1 MEKSLL
7 RESIKKHLLL
17 EKTIA
22 QIVSNIE
29 IAFNLEVDRS
39 VHAFDRKQRKDLEG
53 KGFELSGKHSYEY
66 NQREISNPEIKEVI
80 NLAKKEIAEKI
91 VSREIN
97 DEIPFIIKSLK
108 WEMALTIIPMF
119 QGGTYWI
126 LKVKTVFRES
136 LDNPFRVGK
145 DQLVIWVEE

>member
-1 MEKSLL
+1 MSLL
-7 RESIKKHLLL
+7 RESIRKHLLV

-22 QIVSNIE
+22 QIISTIEVS
-29 IAFNLEVDRS
+29 FNLEIDRG
-39 VHAFDRKQRKDLEG
+39 VHAFNRKQRKDLEG
-53 KGFELSGKHSYEY
+53 KGFELTGKHSYEY

-97 DEIPFIIKSLK
+97 NDIPFIIKSLK
-108 WEMALTIIPMF
+108 WEMALTIYPMF

-126 LKVKTVFRES
+126 LNVGTVFRES
-136 LDNPFRVGK
+136 LVNPFRVGE
-145 DQLVIWVEE
+145 DQLVIWVEK

>member
-7 RESIKKHLLL
+7 RESIRKHLLL
-17 EKTIA
+17 EKKIA

-29 IAFNLEVDRS
+29 VTFNLEVDRGF
-39 VHAFDRKQRKDLEG
+39 HAFDRKQRKDLED
-53 KGFELSGKHSYEY
+53 KGFELTGKHSYEY

-97 DEIPFIIKSLK
+97 NDVPFIIKSLK
-108 WEMALTIIPMF
+108 WEMALTIFPMF
-119 QGGTYWI
+119 QGGTYWV
-126 LKVKTVFRES
+126 LKVGTVFRES
-136 LDNPFRVGK
+136 LANPFRVGK

>member
-1 MEKSLL
+1 MSLL
-7 RESIKKHLLL
+7 RESIRKHLLV

-22 QIVSNIE
+22 QIISTIGVS
-29 IAFNLEVDRS
+29 FNLEVDRG
-39 VHAFDRKQRKDLEG
+39 VHAFNRKQRKDLEG
-53 KGFELSGKHSYEY
+53 KGFELTGKHSYEY

-97 DEIPFIIKSLK
+97 NDIPFIIKSLK
-108 WEMALTIIPMF
+108 WEMALTIYPMF

-126 LKVKTVFRES
+126 LNVGTVFRES
-136 LDNPFRVGK
+136 LDNPFWVGE
-145 DQLVIWVEE
+145 DQLVIWVEK